1 MLKKPTDHTQYF
13 LQRTPLNCLRFPKPL
28 GKLRQ
33 PVKHLFVKING
44 LMVVE
49 GNFCINKYKAPQ
61 AVYYRTV
68 FNLHNFHNTEQS
80 IDSTK

>member
-13 LQRTPLNCLRFPKPL
+13 LQRTPLNCLHFPKPI

-33 PVKHLFVKING
+33 PVKHLFVNG
-44 LMVVE
+44 LMLEE
-49 GNFCINKYKAPQ
+49 GSFCINKYKAIQ

-68 FNLHNFHNTEQS
+68 FNLHNFNNTEQA
-80 IDSTK
+80 